1 MPRPRDP
8 RRDEAFEIWKASG
21 GEMKLKD
28 IAAQLGV
35 SDTQIRKWKNL
46 DQWEQ
51 KLKGNVTIEKR
62 NVTNTKDTPVNDDK
76 PIEIEIDENNELTE
90 KQRLFCLY
98 YLKYFNATKAYQKAY
113 KCSYEAAHSNA
124 HRLMA
129 NEGIKR
135 EIERLKKEQQKEIMV
150 DARDVLQKYIDIA
163 FADITD
169 YVSFGQRKEQVIG
182 MYDKQQQTK
191 KDTEQQTNNKTFL
204 TKDEFNK
211 QFKLDSSEKQYENGK
226 FQLKDGSTINAD
238 YLTYGES
245 ELFTYAIATFYQG
258 KLVHLQ
264 VETDKSLEEIFKGLG
279 ITPTKD
285 IKVETQNWGDTF
297 VHDITLD
304 KTFDDSNIAV
314 FPNEW
319 D

>member
-35 SDTQIRKWKNL
+35 SDTQIRKRKNL

-124 HRLMA
+124 HCLMA

-182 MYDKQQQTK
+182 MYGPVFEGKGENK
-191 KDTEQQTNNKTFL
+191 KPVMQIVNYVE
-204 TKDEFNK
+204 
-211 QFKLDSSEKQYENGK
+211 
-226 FQLKDGSTINAD
+226 LKDSATVDGTII
-238 YLTYGES
+238 TEVK
-245 ELFTYAIATFYQG
+245 QG
-258 KLVHLQ
+258 KDGVSIKLAGKMKAL
-264 VETDKSLEEIFKGLG
+264 EKLSLYFDLFPDNFKRKIEEEKLKIAHYKAFGPDEHEEYEDDGFL
-279 ITPTKD
+279 
-285 IKVETQNWGDTF
+285 EA
-297 VHDITLD
+297 LD
-304 KTFDDSNIAV
+304 GKAREVWDDEEA
-314 FPNEW
+314 
-319 D
+319 